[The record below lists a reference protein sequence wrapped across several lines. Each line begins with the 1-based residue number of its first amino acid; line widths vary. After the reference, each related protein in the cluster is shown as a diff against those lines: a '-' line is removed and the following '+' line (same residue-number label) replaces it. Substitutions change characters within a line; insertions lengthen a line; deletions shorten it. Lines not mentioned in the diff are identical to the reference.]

1 MLAPEGKK
9 ILIFLTLVSFFLG
22 IVGFYFEYKI
32 IIILYFIS
40 GILLIF
46 SCNFFRDPIRECSSD
61 ELSILSPA
69 DGKIIRIDQVDD
81 DEVGNNSSRISIFLN
96 VFNVH
101 VNRIPLTA
109 QVKKVIYKKGNFIAA
124 YDHKASDEN
133 ERTNILFSADNF
145 NFRVLQIAGLI
156 ARRIHC
162 YDEVDKEMIKGDRLG
177 FIMFGSRTDI
187 IFPNS
192 IEVKVKIGEKVKGG
206 ETIIGKLS

>member
-61 ELSILSPA
+61 ESSILSPA
-69 DGKIIRIDQVDD
+69 DGKIIRIAQEDD

-101 VNRIPLTA
+101 VNRICLLYTSPSPRDLST
-109 QVKKVIYKKGNFIAA
+109 
-124 YDHKASDEN
+124 S
-133 ERTNILFSADNF
+133 RMPSSA
-145 NFRVLQIAGLI
+145 
-156 ARRIHC
+156 
-162 YDEVDKEMIKGDRLG
+162 
-177 FIMFGSRTDI
+177 
-187 IFPNS
+187 
-192 IEVKVKIGEKVKGG
+192 
-206 ETIIGKLS
+206 

>member
-61 ELSILSPA
+61 ESSILSPA

-101 VNRIPLTA
+101 VNRIPLTSR
-109 QVKKVIYKKGNFIAA
+109 VKKVIYKKGNFIAA

-162 YDEVDKEMIKGDRLG
+162 YAEVDKEMIKGDEGR
-177 FIMFGSRTDI
+177 I
-187 IFPNS
+187 IINFN
-192 IEVKVKIGEKVKGG
+192 
-206 ETIIGKLS
+206 